1 MSGFKGAMSKF
12 YGECRQATLW
22 LSRPSASLAG
32 SSAAQVLQEASG
44 KRLGAGAQP
53 AVPSRQLPLV
63 LRLPPPPTDCPRL
76 PCPSACAAGEQ
87 RAQVK
92 GIKERSMVNKARNE
106 AKKEL
111 EEAESDQPLH
121 FLRVDG
127 RSATL
132 VRNDAQF
139 FAIQQ
144 NEGLVPW
151 AARPDVLIDRYDV
164 RSLLDIYVDPDPR
177 CVRGQCGLAVQRR
190 VAVWQRGYAQG
201 GSA

>member
-1 MSGFKGAMSKF
+1 MVG
-12 YGECRQATLW
+12 QAVGL
-22 LSRPSASLAG
+22 RAG
-32 SSAAQVLQEASG
+32 SSAAKELQEASRQALWG
-44 KRLGAGAQP
+44 PWAVTASSAQP
-53 AVPSRQLPLV
+53 AALPL
-63 LRLPPPPTDCPRL
+63 LRPPLPPPPTDCPPL
-76 PCPSACAAGEQ
+76 PCPSASAAGEQ

-92 GIKERSMVNKARNE
+92 GIKERSLVNKARNE
-106 AKKEL
+106 AKKEM
-111 EEAESDQPLH
+111 EEAQSDQPLH

-177 CVRGQCGLAVQRR
+177 CVGGQCGLAVQRR
-190 VAVWQRGYAQG
+190 VPVWQCGCAQG
-201 GSA
+201 GSACPCC